1 MGIGCTIDG
10 IARTLLLVPISTYT
24 KFGRFDRRASQ
35 VGNFVHQNEL
45 APYYLEYAPLWTPK
59 QFATTPSTW
68 GFCIQGL
75 ILYFK

>member
-45 APYYLEYAPLWTPK
+45 APYYLEYAPL
-59 QFATTPSTW
+59 
-68 GFCIQGL
+68 
-75 ILYFK
+75 